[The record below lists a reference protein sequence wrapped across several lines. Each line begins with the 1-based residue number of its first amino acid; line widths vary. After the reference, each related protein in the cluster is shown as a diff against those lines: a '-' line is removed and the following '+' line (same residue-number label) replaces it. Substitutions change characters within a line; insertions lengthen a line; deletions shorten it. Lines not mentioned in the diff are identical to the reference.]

1 MKLTYY
7 YEQYCFVTS
16 DLSVLYPHA
25 ITLMII
31 VTIFDEAKLS
41 KKKGQTIEDP
51 IKMGIDKLR
60 SELNDE
66 EIRKAVTQPIKET
79 ISAGKSLV
87 ETFRSWLGPLI
98 TASAKSQ

>member
-1 MKLTYY
+1 M
-7 YEQYCFVTS
+7 
-16 DLSVLYPHA
+16 SVLYPHT

-41 KKKGQTIEDP
+41 KKKSKEGQTVEDP
-51 IKMGIDKLR
+51 IKMGIDRLR

-66 EIRKAVTQPIKET
+66 EIRKAVTQPVKET

-98 TASAKSQ
+98 TASTKSQ